1 MSALSTPGTATPAA
15 YRGQGR
21 GGARLTD
28 LVWLTWRQ
36 HRSVIVAGLAI
47 AGVVTGS
54 MLYVAARIATI
65 NQECKNTAC
74 PPGSAQ
80 AASLHGIFGLYNLS
94 AYLTLIVMF
103 LPLLVGMFLGA
114 PLLAREHE
122 QRTLLLAW
130 SQDITPQRW
139 LWTKFALLGIL
150 AAAAAA
156 AVSAAAGHLAHVVSI
171 ATGKSLF
178 SLGSGTGLLVTGML
192 PLAVQTVA
200 WLAVGAFLITGMLPL
215 VQSVAWLA
223 VGVTLGAAY
232 RRTLPAI
239 FTALTGYI
247 AVLFLVL
254 WQYPTLMTPLTA
266 LVPFTGNQDFTSR
279 LGANILVIYQGMNTI
294 YNASGHAMNP
304 ATVQSL
310 CSSGNSGSL
319 EDQCLAQHHFMQVLR
334 YQPGSRIPDFHLILA
349 CGYFTLGAIAVAVVW
364 WLVRRTSLSAG

>member
-1 MSALSTPGTATPAA
+1 MSALSTPGSATPAA
-15 YRGQGR
+15 YRGRGR

-36 HRSVIVAGLAI
+36 HRAVIVAGLAV

-65 NQECKNTAC
+65 NHQCGNTAC

-80 AASLHGIFGLYNLS
+80 AASLTGLFGLTNLS
-94 AYLTLIVMF
+94 IYLTIIVMF
-103 LPLLVGMFLGA
+103 LPLLTGVFLGA

-139 LWTKFALLGIL
+139 LWTKFALLAVL
-150 AAAAAA
+150 TAAAAA
-156 AVSAAAGHLAHVVSI
+156 AVSAAAGHLEATVSI

-178 SLGSGTGLLVTGML
+178 SLFSGAGFLVTGML

-200 WLAVGAFLITGMLPL
+200 WLAVG
-215 VQSVAWLA
+215 VA
-223 VGVTLGAAY
+223 LGAAY

-254 WQYPTLMTPLTA
+254 WQYPSFMTPLTA

-279 LGANILVIYQGMNTI
+279 LGANILVLNTSRLGANIQGTDTI
-294 YNASGHAMNP
+294 YDASGHATNL
-304 ATVQSL
+304 AAVQSL
-310 CSSGNSGSL
+310 CPGHSGSL
-319 EDQCLAQHHFMQVLR
+319 DPQCLAQHHFMEALR

-349 CGYFTLGAIAVAVVW
+349 CGYFALGAIAVAVVW

>member
-1 MSALSTPGTATPAA
+1 MSALSTPVTTTPAA

-36 HRSVIVAGLAI
+36 HRPVIVAALAV

-65 NQECKNTAC
+65 NHQCGNTAC

-80 AASLHGIFGLYNLS
+80 AAPLMGFFGLTNLS
-94 AYLTLIVMF
+94 LYLIIIVLF
-103 LPLLVGMFLGA
+103 LPLLAGVFVGA

-139 LWTKFALLGIL
+139 LWTKFALLGAL

-156 AVSAAAGHLAHVVSI
+156 AVSAAAGHLAHTVSI

-178 SLGSGTGLLVTGML
+178 SLGSGTGLLVSGML

-200 WLAVGAFLITGMLPL
+200 WLAVG
-215 VQSVAWLA
+215 VA
-223 VGVTLGAAY
+223 LGAAY

-254 WQYPTLMTPLTA
+254 WGYPSLMTPLKA

-279 LGANILVIYQGMNTI
+279 LGANILVVHQGGETI
-294 YNASGHAMNP
+294 YDASGR
-304 ATVQSL
+304 ATNLSAVQSL
-310 CSSGNSGSL
+310 CPSGNSGSSL
-319 EDQCLAQHHFMQVLR
+319 DDQCVAQHHFMEAVR

-349 CGYFTLGAIAVAVVW
+349 CGDLALGAIAVAVVW

>member
-1 MSALSTPGTATPAA
+1 MSALSTPGTTTPAA
-15 YRGQGR
+15 YRGQVR

-36 HRSVIVAGLAI
+36 HRPVIVAGLAV

-54 MLYVAARIATI
+54 LLYVAARIATI

-80 AASLHGIFGLYNLS
+80 AAPLTGFFGLTNLS
-94 AYLTLIVMF
+94 IYLTIIVLF
-103 LPLLVGMFLGA
+103 LPLLAGVFLGV

-139 LWTKFALLGIL
+139 LWTKFALLGVVT
-150 AAAAAA
+150 AAAAA
-156 AVSAAAGHLAHVVSI
+156 AVSAAADHLSHVVSI

-178 SLGSGTGLLVTGML
+178 ALGSGTGFLVTGML
-192 PLAVQTVA
+192 PLVQTLA
-200 WLAVGAFLITGMLPL
+200 WLT
-215 VQSVAWLA
+215 
-223 VGVTLGAAY
+223 VGVALGAAY

-247 AVLFLVL
+247 AALFLVL
-254 WQYPTLMTPLTA
+254 WQYPSLMTPLTA
-266 LVPFTGNQDFTSR
+266 LVPVSGNQDFTSR
-279 LGANILVIYQGMNTI
+279 LGANILVIYRGGMNTI
-294 YNASGHAMNP
+294 YDASGHAMSP
-304 ATVQSL
+304 AAVQSL
-310 CSSGNSGSL
+310 CPSANS
-319 EDQCLAQHHFMQVLR
+319 DACRAQHHLMEALR
-334 YQPGSRIPDFHLILA
+334 YQPASRIPDFHLILA
-349 CGYFTLGAIAVAVVW
+349 CGYFGLGAIAVAVVW